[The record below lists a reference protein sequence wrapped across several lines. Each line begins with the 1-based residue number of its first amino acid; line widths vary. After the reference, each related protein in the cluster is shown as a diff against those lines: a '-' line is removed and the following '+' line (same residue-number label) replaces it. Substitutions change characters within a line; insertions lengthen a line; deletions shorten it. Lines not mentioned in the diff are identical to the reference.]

1 MKKIYKFL
9 TIVVLLFASLT
20 AKAQNDG
27 IALTLLPHL
36 SYNNF
41 YNPGIRI
48 DQKVVFGVGI
58 SNVGLSVYNSSVR
71 YNDLYKFENGVPT
84 ALDLNNF
91 IQSLEEHD
99 NHINTDFSLDL
110 VRLGAK
116 FGRFFVDVNWR
127 LRANTE
133 FHYSRDFLGFFI
145 NGNGNYLG
153 PDNPANFSIGLD
165 SEMFSEFAVGLQY
178 NINDKL
184 TVGIRPKLLCGI
196 ANIMVND
203 DDTYIYTDENNYEM
217 TADLNLNIKASSALD
232 ANINRIADVRGV
244 FSNDSLD
251 FGDLLN
257 FKENYGWGIDF
268 GASYVFNDHFGVAVG
283 VYDLGFIQWKDV
295 KEKHIRKDNVVVND
309 ALIDDVDDILSMDID
324 FTDIYQDFIEDVLD
338 DDILYNGNDYR
349 TSLKTRVMLQ
359 GYYELCPIARFTA
372 IGQMYYVN
380 NQYRPSLTLAYSGS
394 FFRFLNFTTSYTM
407 SKYSTKSVGAGVSMN
422 FGPLNVYA
430 VTDNIMILTK
440 INASTTRLV
449 TSYDAVNV
457 RFGLVFTMGR
467 NK

>member
-9 TIVVLLFASLT
+9 TIVVLLFGSLT

-99 NHINTDFSLDL
+99 NYINTDFSLDL

-153 PDNPANFSIGLD
+153 PDNPANFRTEGRLAEILPAHCRYPLLFGCQCNCGWQKRHPDRRKKGL
-165 SEMFSEFAVGLQY
+165 
-178 NINDKL
+178 
-184 TVGIRPKLLCGI
+184 R
-196 ANIMVND
+196 
-203 DDTYIYTDENNYEM
+203 
-217 TADLNLNIKASSALD
+217 
-232 ANINRIADVRGV
+232 
-244 FSNDSLD
+244 
-251 FGDLLN
+251 
-257 FKENYGWGIDF
+257 
-268 GASYVFNDHFGVAVG
+268 
-283 VYDLGFIQWKDV
+283 
-295 KEKHIRKDNVVVND
+295 
-309 ALIDDVDDILSMDID
+309 
-324 FTDIYQDFIEDVLD
+324 
-338 DDILYNGNDYR
+338 
-349 TSLKTRVMLQ
+349 
-359 GYYELCPIARFTA
+359 
-372 IGQMYYVN
+372 
-380 NQYRPSLTLAYSGS
+380 
-394 FFRFLNFTTSYTM
+394 
-407 SKYSTKSVGAGVSMN
+407 
-422 FGPLNVYA
+422 
-430 VTDNIMILTK
+430 
-440 INASTTRLV
+440 
-449 TSYDAVNV
+449 
-457 RFGLVFTMGR
+457 
-467 NK
+467 